1 MKSQIRNIYFYNKD
15 WWWFAGRHDLLSN
28 IYNNIT
34 YNKVLE
40 VGCGSGDNS
49 KSFVSQSYYGI
60 DISQDLIRSGDR
72 SKNLMIGAANILPFV
87 DKSFD
92 IVVLLDILE
101 HLDTESSALKE
112 VHRVLKDDGS
122 ILILVPAFQFLWNSH
137 DVLNE
142 HKRRY
147 TKPMLANILTD
158 SFVIA
163 KFTYWNFFLFFPI
176 AISKILNKNNNNQTG
191 IREFPKIIN
200 SILLLLL
207 KIENKFICSDISL
220 PIGITLLCMCK
231 KKVRREKSF

>member
-28 IYNNIT
+28 IYNNIIN
-34 YNKVLE
+34 NKVLE

-60 DISQDLIRSGDR
+60 DISQDSIRSGDR
-72 SKNLMIGAANILPFV
+72 SKNLMVGTADKLPFV
-87 DKSFD
+87 NKSFD
-92 IVVLLDILE
+92 IVILLDVIE
-101 HLDTESSALKE
+101 HLDIESSALTE

-147 TKPMLANILTD
+147 TKSMLAKILKN
-158 SFVIA
+158 SFVIT
-163 KFTYWNFFLFFPI
+163 KLTYWNFFLFFPI
-176 AISKILNKNNNNQTG
+176 AISKILNNNDDNQTG
-191 IREFPKIIN
+191 IRDFPKIIN

-207 KIENKFICSDISL
+207 KIENKFICSGIYL

-231 KKVRREKSF
+231 KKVHRE